1 MIARTLKLAI
11 QLRLLTVGLAFFAIS
26 TPAASTRTS
35 NIAPDE
41 QRDFNAAAKAFED
54 QLQNF
59 GLAERHFASFLD
71 NWPESK
77 LRHAAIVYLSR
88 CHYQRD
94 TFAQAIRLLEAN
106 LQTAGAWGDQFRY
119 WIGECHFAAGR
130 FDQAALAYANLLI
143 LHKDSPL
150 RFRAAYNEA
159 LSRRREGHFSDTISL
174 LTNPAGAFRQSAELF
189 PKDPLNWSGQL
200 LLAEARVETN
210 NPEGTKDALNSL
222 KSWELNQEQKWQRQ
236 YLLCRL
242 NLLSGDPESALTS
255 TTNLVK
261 LADATG
267 LSTARARTFHLQSG
281 ILEQLD
287 RVDDAVNV
295 LTNNLTQSTP
305 SDLRREALLKVVDLN
320 IGRGQLT
327 NAISTLDNFQ
337 RVHTND
343 AALPLA
349 LRTVGELRLRQYHLL
364 PATNRSSSFATNL
377 LTHAVDS
384 LSLAQQKSGSR
395 IGRSKYYR
403 GWCHWHLK
411 NWQAA
416 AKDFESATEN
426 LPLSERHAIAMFKLG
441 ECHLQ
446 ADAPTN
452 AVNTL
457 DRLVDY
463 YRHSGRLREGLL
475 DHALYKLMRAA
486 VRIGDITRAEESV
499 QHILSWYPE
508 SYFSDRSLLF
518 FGQAINSLGDPQEAR
533 LAFEDLLERFPN
545 SKLAPQVQIAIARTH
560 EHERNW
566 SSAAFQLL
574 NWARRFPTN
583 SLLPDVEYERA
594 WLTYQSGAPDQA
606 FQLYT
611 NFITKFPQHT
621 NAPLAEKWVADYFF
635 NVGNYVR
642 AQERYQLL
650 YENPNWQNTRI
661 QYESRLAAG
670 RAALAGGLINEAT
683 NTFIRLA
690 QDTSCPIDLKPEVL
704 FALGDSL
711 GRNQMHGQAINAYSR
726 ITRDHSNHRL
736 APYAFGKIGNSHLQ
750 LSRPDQA
757 RSDDQARLD
766 LAIAAYESAMKHPLA
781 ESSARTLAEFGLGEV
796 KVRKREFPTAINHYT
811 NILYRRNLR
820 ENEPADFHVIRE
832 SGFALARLLED
843 QRSYREAIR
852 IYERLINEFPSL
864 KPILSPRIQRAE
876 KLRPENGSNPLT
888 GQSTPISLPSNV
900 N

>member
-1 MIARTLKLAI
+1 VRVRTLKLAI
-11 QLRLLTVGLAFFAIS
+11 RIRIFVIGLTLIATAL
-26 TPAASTRTS
+26 PAAQTRST

-41 QRDFNAAAKAFED
+41 QRDYNAAAKAFAD
-54 QLQNF
+54 RLQNF
-59 GLAERHFASFLD
+59 GVAERHFSIFLK
-71 NWPESK
+71 NWPTSS
-77 LRHAAIVYLSR
+77 LRPAAIVYLARSQYHR
-88 CHYQRD
+88 GTH
-94 TFAQAIRLLEAN
+94 AMAIQLLESN
-106 LQTAGAWGDQFRY
+106 LSTAGAWADQFRY

-130 FDQAALAYANLLI
+130 YDQAALAYANLL
-143 LHKDSPL
+143 LLNKDSPL

-159 LSRRREGHFSDTISL
+159 LARRREGHYSDTITL
-174 LTNPAGAFRQSAELF
+174 LTNPSGAFRQSAELF

-222 KSWELNQEQKWQRQ
+222 RSWELNSEQKWQRQ

-255 TTNLVK
+255 TTNLVQ
-261 LADATG
+261 LADVTRMQ
-267 LSTARARTFHLQSG
+267 SARARTYHLQSG

-287 RVDDAVNV
+287 RIDEAVSV

-305 SDLRREALLKVVDLN
+305 PDLRREALLKVVDLN

-349 LRTVGELRLRQYHLL
+349 LRTVGELRLRQFHLL
-364 PATNRSSSFATNL
+364 PETNRESSFATNL
-377 LTHAVDS
+377 LTRAVES
-384 LSLAQQKSGSR
+384 LSVAQQKSGTR
-395 IGRSKYYR
+395 IGRSTYFR

-416 AKDFESATEN
+416 AADFGTATEN

-446 ADAPTN
+446 ANSPTN
-452 AVNTL
+452 AVKTL
-457 DRLVDY
+457 DRLVGY

-475 DHALYKLMRAA
+475 DHALYKLVRAA
-486 VRIGDITRAEESV
+486 IRIGDVERAEEGV

-518 FGQAINSLGDPQEAR
+518 FGQAINEMGNPSEAR
-533 LAFEDLLERFPN
+533 QAFEELLERFPN
-545 SKLAPQVQIAIARTH
+545 SNLAPQVQVAIARTH

-583 SLLPDVEYERA
+583 ALLPDVEYERA

-635 NVGNYVR
+635 NVGNYVK

-683 NTFIRLA
+683 NTFIKLV

-726 ITRDHSNHRL
+726 ITRDHSGHRL
-736 APYAFGKIGNSHLQ
+736 APYAFGQIGNCHLQ

-757 RSDDQARLD
+757 REDDQARLN
-766 LAIAAYESAMKHPLA
+766 LAIGAYESAMKHPMA

-796 KVRKREFPTAINHYT
+796 RARKGDLVAAIAHYS
-811 NILYRRNLR
+811 NILYRRNR
-820 ENEPADFHVIRE
+820 QNEPADFHIIRE
-832 SGFALARLLED
+832 SGFALARLLEN
-843 QRSYREAIR
+843 QRAYGEAIR
-852 IYERLINEFPSL
+852 IYERIISEFPSL
-864 KPILSPRIQRAE
+864 KPILQPRIQRAE
-876 KLRPENGSNPLT
+876 QLRPENGSNPLT